1 MIQFAAFNSFQNSK
15 KKLTRVGLGG
25 EGILRTTNQKG
36 PAHHVIKEACE
47 QGITYFDTARV
58 YMDSEIYYGNYWKN
72 ALIFVQPET
81 VIRWHRKGFKQYWKF
96 KSQKPGRPSAD
107 IKIQR
112 IVKKMIKENPL
123 WGAPVMHGELLK
135 LFKSYDCT

>member
-96 KSQKPGRPSAD
+96 KSQKPGRPSTSDLAD
-107 IKIQR
+107 IF
-112 IVKKMIKENPL
+112 KKSHEQYLCYRFFHCNNSQI
-123 WGAPVMHGELLK
+123 
-135 LFKSYDCT
+135 